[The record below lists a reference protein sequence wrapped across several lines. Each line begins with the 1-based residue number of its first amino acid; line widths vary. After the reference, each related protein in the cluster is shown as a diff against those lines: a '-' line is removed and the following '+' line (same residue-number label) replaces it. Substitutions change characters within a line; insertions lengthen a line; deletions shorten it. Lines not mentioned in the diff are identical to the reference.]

1 MGQRVNIQY
10 SVELSDL
17 DREVNRLFDLVIEDL
32 EAIATGWGRGNNV
45 VLDLSGIQMIDEV
58 RQTLTRADVA
68 LGDIQKIVQGY
79 VQFKSAPPQQEEVP
93 DLPSEAEE
101 LELQQKIA
109 RFKEMLNEN
118 AIQEPTGSDE
128 S

>member
-17 DREVNRLFDLVIEDL
+17 DREVNRLFDLAVKEL
-32 EAIATGWGRGNNV
+32 EETAMRWRRDSI
-45 VLDLSGIQMIDEV
+45 VLDLSGIQMIDQH
-58 RQTLTRADVA
+58 RQTLTRTDVA

-79 VQFKSAPPQQEEVP
+79 VQFKSAPPQQEEVL
-93 DLPSEAEE
+93 DSPSEAEE
-101 LELQQKIA
+101 LELQQKIV

>member
-17 DREVNRLFDLVIEDL
+17 DREVNRLFDLAVKEL
-32 EAIATGWGRGNNV
+32 EETAMRWRRDSI
-45 VLDLSGIQMIDEV
+45 VLDLSGIQMIDQH
-58 RQTLTRADVA
+58 RQTLTRTDVA

-79 VQFKSAPPQQEEVP
+79 VQFKSAPPQQEEVL
-93 DLPSEAEE
+93 DSPSEAEE

>member
-17 DREVNRLFDLVIEDL
+17 DSEVNRLFDLVLGDL
-32 EAIATGWGRGNNV
+32 EAIAKGWGQGNNV

-109 RFKEMLNEN
+109 RFKEMLSEVPN
-118 AIQEPTGSDE
+118 QESEKQDQ
-128 S
+128 

>member
-17 DREVNRLFDLVIEDL
+17 DGEVNRLFDLVLGDL
-32 EAIATGWGRGNNV
+32 EAIAKGWGQGNNV

-109 RFKEMLNEN
+109 RFKEMLSEVPN
-118 AIQEPTGSDE
+118 QESEKQDQ
-128 S
+128 

>member
-17 DREVNRLFDLVIEDL
+17 DSEVNRLFDLVLGDL
-32 EAIATGWGRGNNV
+32 EAIAKGWGQGNNV

-58 RQTLTRADVA
+58 RQTLARADVA

-93 DLPSEAEE
+93 VSPNDGEE
-101 LELQQKIA
+101 LELQQKIV
-109 RFKEMLNEN
+109 RFKEMLNEVPN
-118 AIQEPTGSDE
+118 QESEKQD
-128 S
+128 

>member
-17 DREVNRLFDLVIEDL
+17 DSEVNRLFDLVIEDL

-109 RFKEMLNEN
+109 RFKEMLNEVPN
-118 AIQEPTGSDE
+118 QESEKQD
-128 S
+128 

>member
-17 DREVNRLFDLVIEDL
+17 DSEVNRLFDLVIEDL

-109 RFKEMLNEN
+109 RFKEMLSEVPN
-118 AIQEPTGSDE
+118 QESEKQDQ
-128 S
+128 

>member
-17 DREVNRLFDLVIEDL
+17 DSEVNRLFDLAVKEL
-32 EAIATGWGRGNNV
+32 EETAMRWRRDSI
-45 VLDLSGIQMIDEV
+45 VLDLSGIQMIDQH
-58 RQTLTRADVA
+58 RQTLTRTDVA

-109 RFKEMLNEN
+109 RFKEMLSEVPN
-118 AIQEPTGSDE
+118 QESEKQDQ
-128 S
+128 

>member
-17 DREVNRLFDLVIEDL
+17 DSEVNRLFDLVLGDL
-32 EAIATGWGRGNNV
+32 EAIAKGWGQGNNV

-58 RQTLTRADVA
+58 RQTLARADVA

-93 DLPSEAEE
+93 DSPSEAEE

-109 RFKEMLNEN
+109 RFKEMLSEVPN
-118 AIQEPTGSDE
+118 QESEKQDQ
-128 S
+128 

>member
-17 DREVNRLFDLVIEDL
+17 DREVNRLFDLAVKEL
-32 EAIATGWGRGNNV
+32 EETAMRWRRDSI
-45 VLDLSGIQMIDEV
+45 VLDLSGIQMIDQH
-58 RQTLTRADVA
+58 RQTLTRTDVA

-93 DLPSEAEE
+93 DSPSEAEE
-101 LELQQKIA
+101 LELQQKIV

>member
-17 DREVNRLFDLVIEDL
+17 DREVNRLFDLAVKEL
-32 EAIATGWGRGNNV
+32 EETAMRWRRDSI
-45 VLDLSGIQMIDEV
+45 VLDLSGIQMIDQH
-58 RQTLTRADVA
+58 RQTLTRTDVA

-79 VQFKSAPPQQEEVP
+79 VQFKSAPPQQEGVP

-109 RFKEMLNEN
+109 RFKEMLSEVPN
-118 AIQEPTGSDE
+118 QESEKQD
-128 S
+128 

>member
-17 DREVNRLFDLVIEDL
+17 DSEVNRLFDLVLGDL
-32 EAIATGWGRGNNV
+32 EAIAKGWGQGNNV

-58 RQTLTRADVA
+58 RQTLARADVA

-109 RFKEMLNEN
+109 RFKEMLSEVPN
-118 AIQEPTGSDE
+118 QESEKQDQ
-128 S
+128 

>member
-17 DREVNRLFDLVIEDL
+17 DREVNRLFDLAVKEL
-32 EAIATGWGRGNNV
+32 EETAMRWRRDSI
-45 VLDLSGIQMIDEV
+45 VLDLSGIQMIDQH
-58 RQTLTRADVA
+58 RQTLTRTDVA

-93 DLPSEAEE
+93 DSPSEAEE

-109 RFKEMLNEN
+109 RFKEMLNEVPN
-118 AIQEPTGSDE
+118 QESEKQD
-128 S
+128 

>member
-17 DREVNRLFDLVIEDL
+17 DREVNRLFDLAVKEL
-32 EAIATGWGRGNNV
+32 EETAMRWRRDSI

-58 RQTLTRADVA
+58 RQTLARADVA

-93 DLPSEAEE
+93 DSPSEAEE
-101 LELQQKIA
+101 LELQQKIV
-109 RFKEMLNEN
+109 RFKEMLNEVPN
-118 AIQEPTGSDE
+118 QESEKQDQ
-128 S
+128 

>member
-10 SVELSDL
+10 SVELGDL
-17 DREVNRLFDLVIEDL
+17 DKEVNRLFDLVVEDL

-45 VLDLSGIQMIDEV
+45 VLDLSGIQVIDEV

-79 VQFKSAPPQQEEVP
+79 VQSTPPQQEEVP
-93 DLPSEAEE
+93 DSPSEAEE
-101 LELQQKIA
+101 LELQQKIV

>member
-17 DREVNRLFDLVIEDL
+17 DSEVNRLFDLVLGDL
-32 EAIATGWGRGNNV
+32 EAIAKGWGQGNNV

-79 VQFKSAPPQQEEVP
+79 VQFKSAPPQQEEVI
-93 DLPSEAEE
+93 DSPSEAEE
-101 LELQQKIA
+101 LELQQKIV
-109 RFKEMLNEN
+109 RFKEMLNEVPN
-118 AIQEPTGSDE
+118 QESEKQD
-128 S
+128 

>member
-17 DREVNRLFDLVIEDL
+17 DREVNRLFDLAVKEL
-32 EAIATGWGRGNNV
+32 EETAMRWRRDSI
-45 VLDLSGIQMIDEV
+45 VLDLSGIQMIDQH
-58 RQTLTRADVA
+58 RQTLTRTDVA

-93 DLPSEAEE
+93 VSPNDGEE
-101 LELQQKIA
+101 SELQQKIV
-109 RFKEMLNEN
+109 RFKEMLNEVPN
-118 AIQEPTGSDE
+118 QESEKQD
-128 S
+128 

>member
-10 SVELSDL
+10 SVELDDL

-58 RQTLTRADVA
+58 RQTLARADVA

-79 VQFKSAPPQQEEVP
+79 VQFKSAPPQQEEVL
-93 DLPSEAEE
+93 DSPSEAEE

-109 RFKEMLNEN
+109 RFKEMLSEVPN
-118 AIQEPTGSDE
+118 QESEKQDQ
-128 S
+128 

>member
-17 DREVNRLFDLVIEDL
+17 DSEVNRLFDLVIEDL

-58 RQTLTRADVA
+58 RQTLARADVA

-109 RFKEMLNEN
+109 RFKEMLSEVPN
-118 AIQEPTGSDE
+118 QESEKQDQ
-128 S
+128 

>member
-32 EAIATGWGRGNNV
+32 EAIATGWGQGNNV

-58 RQTLTRADVA
+58 RQTLTRTDVA

-79 VQFKSAPPQQEEVP
+79 VQFKSAPPEKTLSATTPAAQPE
-93 DLPSEAEE
+93 SES
-101 LELQQKIA
+101 LEDDIA
-109 RFKEMLNEN
+109 RFKELISEKSNQESEELNK
-118 AIQEPTGSDE
+118 
-128 S
+128 

>member
-109 RFKEMLNEN
+109 RFKEMLSEVPN
-118 AIQEPTGSDE
+118 QESEKQDQ
-128 S
+128 

>member
-32 EAIATGWGRGNNV
+32 EAIAKGWGQGNNV

-58 RQTLTRADVA
+58 RQTLTRTDVA

-93 DLPSEAEE
+93 VSPNDGEE
-101 LELQQKIA
+101 SELQQKIV
-109 RFKEMLNEN
+109 RFKEMLNEVPN
-118 AIQEPTGSDE
+118 QESEKQD
-128 S
+128 

>member
-17 DREVNRLFDLVIEDL
+17 DREVNRLFDLAVKEL
-32 EAIATGWGRGNNV
+32 EETAMRWRRDSI
-45 VLDLSGIQMIDEV
+45 VLDLSGIQMIDQH
-58 RQTLTRADVA
+58 RQTLTRTDVA

-93 DLPSEAEE
+93 VSPNDGEE
-101 LELQQKIA
+101 LELQQKIV
-109 RFKEMLNEN
+109 RFKEMLNEVPN
-118 AIQEPTGSDE
+118 QESEKQD
-128 S
+128 

>member
-10 SVELSDL
+10 SVELGDL
-17 DREVNRLFDLVIEDL
+17 DKEVNRLFDLVVEDL

-45 VLDLSGIQMIDEV
+45 VLDLSGIQVIDEV

-79 VQFKSAPPQQEEVP
+79 VQFKSTPPQQEEVP
-93 DLPSEAEE
+93 NSPSEAEE
-101 LELQQKIA
+101 LELQQKIV

>member
-17 DREVNRLFDLVIEDL
+17 DSEVNRLFDLVLGDL
-32 EAIATGWGRGNNV
+32 EAIAKGWGQGNNIT
-45 VLDLSGIQMIDEV
+45 LDLSSIQMIDEV

-93 DLPSEAEE
+93 VSPNDGEE
-101 LELQQKIA
+101 SELQQKIV
-109 RFKEMLNEN
+109 RFKEMLNEVPN
-118 AIQEPTGSDE
+118 QESEKQD
-128 S
+128 

>member
-17 DREVNRLFDLVIEDL
+17 DKEVNRLFDLVLGDL

-45 VLDLSGIQMIDEV
+45 VLDLSGIQTIDDV

-79 VQFKSAPPQQEEVP
+79 VQFKSAPPRQEEVP
-93 DLPSEAEE
+93 DSPSEAEE

-109 RFKEMLNEN
+109 RFKEMLSEVPN
-118 AIQEPTGSDE
+118 QESEKQDQ
-128 S
+128 

>member
-17 DREVNRLFDLVIEDL
+17 DKEVNRLFDLVLGDL

-93 DLPSEAEE
+93 DSPSEAEE

-109 RFKEMLNEN
+109 RFKEMLSEVPN
-118 AIQEPTGSDE
+118 QESEKQDQ
-128 S
+128 

>member
-17 DREVNRLFDLVIEDL
+17 DREVNRLFDLAVKEL
-32 EAIATGWGRGNNV
+32 EETAMRWRRDSI
-45 VLDLSGIQMIDEV
+45 VLDLSGIQMIDQH
-58 RQTLTRADVA
+58 RQTLTRTDVA

-79 VQFKSAPPQQEEVP
+79 VQFKSAPPQQEEVI
-93 DLPSEAEE
+93 DSPSEAEE
-101 LELQQKIA
+101 LELQQKIV

>member
-79 VQFKSAPPQQEEVP
+79 VQFKSAPPQQEEVL
-93 DLPSEAEE
+93 DSPSEAEE

-109 RFKEMLNEN
+109 RFKEMLSEVPN
-118 AIQEPTGSDE
+118 QESEKQDQ
-128 S
+128 

>member
-10 SVELSDL
+10 SVELGDL
-17 DREVNRLFDLVIEDL
+17 DKEVNRLFDLVIEDL

-45 VLDLSGIQMIDEV
+45 VLDLSGIQVIDEV

-109 RFKEMLNEN
+109 RFKEMLSEVPN
-118 AIQEPTGSDE
+118 QESEKQDQ
-128 S
+128 

>member
-17 DREVNRLFDLVIEDL
+17 DREVNRLFDLAVKEL
-32 EAIATGWGRGNNV
+32 EETAMRWRRDSI
-45 VLDLSGIQMIDEV
+45 VLDLSGIQMIDQH
-58 RQTLTRADVA
+58 RQTLTRTDVA

-93 DLPSEAEE
+93 DSPSEAEE

-109 RFKEMLNEN
+109 RFKEMLSEVPN
-118 AIQEPTGSDE
+118 QESEKQDQ
-128 S
+128 

>member
-17 DREVNRLFDLVIEDL
+17 DSEVNRLFDLVLRDL

-45 VLDLSGIQMIDEV
+45 MLDLSGIQMIDEV
-58 RQTLTRADVA
+58 RQTLTRTDVA

-109 RFKEMLNEN
+109 RFKEMLSEVPN
-118 AIQEPTGSDE
+118 QESEKQDQ
-128 S
+128 

>member
-58 RQTLTRADVA
+58 RQTLARADVA

-109 RFKEMLNEN
+109 RFKEMLSEVPN
-118 AIQEPTGSDE
+118 QESEKQDQ
-128 S
+128 

>member
-17 DREVNRLFDLVIEDL
+17 DGEVNRLFDLVLGDL
-32 EAIATGWGRGNNV
+32 EAIAKGWGQGNNIT
-45 VLDLSGIQMIDEV
+45 LDLSSIQMIDEV

-79 VQFKSAPPQQEEVP
+79 VQFKSAPPQQEEVL
-93 DLPSEAEE
+93 DSPSEAEE
-101 LELQQKIA
+101 LELQQKIV
-109 RFKEMLNEN
+109 RFKEMLNEVPN
-118 AIQEPTGSDE
+118 QESEKQD
-128 S
+128 

>member
-17 DREVNRLFDLVIEDL
+17 DGEVNRLFDLVIEDL
-32 EAIATGWGRGNNV
+32 EAIAKGWGQGNNV

-58 RQTLTRADVA
+58 RQTLARADVA

-109 RFKEMLNEN
+109 RFKEMLSEVPN
-118 AIQEPTGSDE
+118 QESEKQDQ
-128 S
+128 

>member
-32 EAIATGWGRGNNV
+32 EAIATGWGRGTNIT
-45 VLDLSGIQMIDEV
+45 LDLSSIKVIDEV
-58 RQTLTRADVA
+58 RQELARIDIA
-68 LGDIQKIVQGY
+68 LSDTQKIVQGY
-79 VQFKSAPPQQEEVP
+79 VQFKSAPPQQEQTP
-93 DLPSEAEE
+93 ASPSESEE
-101 LELQQKIA
+101 LELQQKIV

-118 AIQEPTGSDE
+118 AIQEPAGSDE

>member
-17 DREVNRLFDLVIEDL
+17 DGEVNRLFDLVLGDL
-32 EAIATGWGRGNNV
+32 EAIAKGWGQGNNIT
-45 VLDLSGIQMIDEV
+45 LDLSSIQMIDEV

-79 VQFKSAPPQQEEVP
+79 VQFKSAPPQQEEVL
-93 DLPSEAEE
+93 DSPSEAEE
-101 LELQQKIA
+101 LELQQKIV

>member
-32 EAIATGWGRGNNV
+32 EAIATGWGRGTNIT
-45 VLDLSGIQMIDEV
+45 LDLSSIKVIDEV
-58 RQTLTRADVA
+58 RQELARIDIA
-68 LGDIQKIVQGY
+68 LSDTQKIVQGY
-79 VQFKSAPPQQEEVP
+79 VQFKSAPPQQEQTP
-93 DLPSEAEE
+93 ASPSESEE
-101 LELQQKIA
+101 LELQQKIV